1 MQEKGSMLRKLAL
14 QAKKRLNG
22 ASKEK
27 LACPKKDLSTMT
39 IYKNL
44 YKNNFKILSYIDNEE
59 DFYLKVKTILSRN
72 PDSPNI
78 LKQLVDTSEYS
89 RLDEAQKMGYML
101 NLAERYAKVKERL
114 DEEKYAQKEYN
125 EMSM

>member
-1 MQEKGSMLRKLAL
+1 MHEKNSMLRKLAM

-27 LACPKKDLSTMT
+27 QACPKKDLSTMT

-44 YKNNFKILSYIDNEE
+44 YKNNFKILSYVDNEE
-59 DFYLKVKTILSRN
+59 DFYLKVKNLIATT
-72 PDSPNI
+72 PDSPSI
-78 LKQLVDTSEYS
+78 LKQLVDLSEYAK
-89 RLDEAQKMGYML
+89 LDDAQKIGYML
-101 NLAERYAKVKERL
+101 NLAERYAKVKRRL
-114 DEEKYAQKEYN
+114 DEEKYLEKDYE